1 MRFFN
6 FFWDGFVE
14 VGRLVII
21 FGLFLLFLVIFFLL
35 VSCMSLRLLLLTFS
49 SPLVCTNL
57 VYSSSS
63 LTFKSSNGFVIYGVG
78 Y

>member
-6 FFWDGFVE
+6 LFRDGFVDG
-14 VGRLVII
+14 GRLVII
-21 FGLFLLFLVIFFLL
+21 LGLLLFLVQFLLL
-35 VSCMSLRLLLLTFS
+35 VSCISLRLLLLTLS
-49 SPLVCTNL
+49 SPLVCTTM

-63 LTFKSSNGFVIYGVG
+63 LTFKSSNGLVIYGVG

>member
-6 FFWDGFVE
+6 LFRDGFVDG
-14 VGRLVII
+14 GRLVII
-21 FGLFLLFLVIFFLL
+21 LGLLLFLVQFFLL
-35 VSCMSLRLLLLTFS
+35 VSCISLRLLLLTLS
-49 SPLVCTNL
+49 SPLVCTTM

-63 LTFKSSNGFVIYGVG
+63 LTFKSSNGLVIYGVG